1 MTINFDEIEQT
12 TTVVSMTLGLRSY
25 DNGRKNNMKTVTFFF
40 YTMNRQRSLGEY
52 VPVYTSEIRKYDY
65 FNAKLNFM
73 RSDVMLK
80 DFCRNEES
88 TLLKFELYEL
98 KKEIELK
105 NATEEEKM
113 AAMED
118 YGVEDEDAYVETK
131 FDKKKKIIVG

>member
-1 MTINFDEIEQT
+1 
-12 TTVVSMTLGLRSY
+12 MTLGLRGY
-25 DNGRKNNMKTVTFFF
+25 DNGRKNNMKTVTYFF
-40 YTMNRQRSLGEY
+40 YTMNRQRELGEY

-65 FNAKLNFM
+65 FNSKLNFM

-118 YGVEDEDAYVETK
+118 YGVEDEDAYVATK

>member
-1 MTINFDEIEQT
+1 
-12 TTVVSMTLGLRSY
+12 MTLGLRSY